1 MLPFLMIPAWD
12 LRDRPGGGG
21 SNRQCHRWHSL
32 VVEGGEGDCPTISH
46 PHPHLTSAPAISF
59 GLGRHRRGRDA
70 WLKKAVR
77 ASPGCIFGDWQGGL
91 AVGQL
96 VVAAHGGDVAVV
108 MALGS
113 PVSGSLRLL
122 QLVWCAAAARGW
134 RQRAV
139 LSWNPPELQMGRKK
153 RAHFVV

>member
-1 MLPFLMIPAWD
+1 MTDQEVGAPTVNV
-12 LRDRPGGGG
+12 RDGTA
-21 SNRQCHRWHSL
+21 SL
-32 VVEGGEGDCPTISH
+32 LKAGRGWEGDCPTIRIRIRILHLH
-46 PHPHLTSAPAISF
+46 PRSLSAWADTN
-59 GLGRHRRGRDA
+59 GARDA

-77 ASPGCIFGDWQGGL
+77 ASLGWIFGDWQGGL

-122 QLVWCAAAARGW
+122 QLV
-134 RQRAV
+134 
-139 LSWNPPELQMGRKK
+139 
-153 RAHFVV
+153 